1 MLYLLSYPHLMG
13 VHMPQ
18 LRVKPFVLFL
28 NYSNRLLV
36 VAVDDRLNL
45 RVKFNVLE
53 NTDPPLHLSTRS

>member
-28 NYSNRLLV
+28 NYPNRLLV
-36 VAVDDRLNL
+36 VAVDNWLNL
-45 RVKFNVLE
+45 QVELNVLE
-53 NTDPPLHLSTRS
+53 NTDPLLYLSTRS